1 MNISETVKSQHKFFF
16 SDKTKCINLRK
27 DKLIKLKNTIQKY
40 ETEILNALK
49 LDLGKSFAESYMCEI
64 VMIVSEINYT
74 IKNIDKWAKSV
85 RAHTPISQFLAK
97 SKIIYEPYGVVLII
111 SPWNYPFM
119 LSLDPIIG
127 AIAAGNTFVLKPSE
141 YSVNTTKV
149 LQKIIA
155 ETFETEYG
163 AVICGDKDTTTE
175 LLKQKFDYIFF
186 TGNTSVGKIVMKAAA
201 ENLTPLTLEL
211 GGKSPCIVD
220 KTANV
225 KLAAK
230 RLAWGKF
237 LNAGQTCVAPDYV
250 YVHTDIYD
258 EFVKLT
264 KKYIVKFYGENPL
277 NSNDLPKII
286 TKKHFYRAVTLMENT
301 DIIYGGKYDED
312 TQKLEPTIIL
322 NPDTNS
328 GIMQNEIFAPIMPII
343 KYTDSDTLIKEI
355 KRREPPLAL
364 YLFTANKKLKDKV
377 LSQISFGGGCIND
390 TIVHLATPYMP
401 FGGVG
406 SSGMGGY
413 HGKYSFETF
422 SHKKSILERSNII
435 DINLRYAPFYDK
447 KINILK
453 KIMK

>member
-1 MNISETVKSQHKFFF
+1 MNISEAVKSQHKFFF
-16 SDKTKCINLRK
+16 SNKTKNIKLRK
-27 DKLIKLKNTIQKY
+27 EKLLKLKKIIQKY

-49 LDLGKSFAESYMCEI
+49 LDLGKSYTESYMCEI
-64 VMIVSEINYT
+64 GMIISEINYA
-74 IKNIDKWAKSV
+74 IKNIDKWAKSDRV
-85 RAHTPISQFLAK
+85 HTPITQFFAK
-97 SKIIYEPYGVVLII
+97 SKIIYEPFGVVLII

-119 LSLDPIIG
+119 LSIDPIIG
-127 AIAAGNTFVLKPSE
+127 AISAGNTFILKPSE

-155 ETFETEYG
+155 ETFEIEYG
-163 AVICGDKDTTTE
+163 TVICGDKDTTTE

-201 ENLTPLTLEL
+201 ESLTPLTLEL

-264 KKYIVKFYGENPL
+264 KKYIVKFYGENLL

-286 TKKHFYRAVTLMENT
+286 TKKHFYRAVNLMENT

-328 GIMQNEIFAPIMPII
+328 NIMKNEIFAPIMPII
-343 KYTDSDTLIKEI
+343 KYTDSDMVIREI
-355 KRREPPLAL
+355 KHREQPLAL
-364 YLFTANKKLKDKV
+364 YLFTADRKLKDKV

-401 FGGVG
+401 FGGVS

-422 SHKKSILERSNII
+422 SHKKSILERSNLI

-453 KIMK
+453 KLMK